1 MYISKIR
8 IHNFKCITDLTLDL
22 ERIRGFWEI
31 KGHVGSGKTTIG
43 EAIIFS
49 LFGST
54 VDSKSN
60 VSLLKWGE
68 NHCEVEMWCHSNG
81 YELNIIRHLNSVG
94 QSPLYAYANG
104 QRIISSSKRELQQ
117 QLEDT
122 YYDVSK
128 LMLETLCI
136 ISFNTFKS
144 LSTMN
149 TYETNRFLD
158 QVFGMKLISEYI
170 DKCNIYSKSLQNK
183 LYESNIQLTA
193 IHNQIHEYQ
202 EWLKEDH
209 LDNME
214 LDSLKHDLEEVRRN
228 ISSLDAQS
236 AELKHEL
243 DTKSTPKKNMLND
256 INSRSKQLR
265 KAIDSFRNGV
275 CPTCGHPIDHHTID
289 QYDKDLEDLSK
300 QYLEVKN
307 ELGVI
312 TDDYNSR
319 YQSINSDLAK
329 LKSREL
335 DIHKRIS
342 RTEVYESQRSRFTS
356 HIDKLD
362 SDYKQLEN
370 GIGVIKDKSNAVSD
384 LKRVLQSDIRQCIIE
399 SIIPRLNENLI
410 KYMVELGQPYIVEF
424 NNTFECIIRN
434 PSIGENHIPITSLST
449 GQLKIVDMAIILSI
463 LDTMLSSINFNVIFL
478 DELLSNM
485 HEELRGRMCE
495 LLKREIVQDR
505 TVFIITH
512 TTIKQ
517 DIIDGSILVDY
528 ECDGSQYTIQC

>member
-1 MYISKIR
+1 MHISKIR
-8 IHNFKCITDLTLDL
+8 IHNFKCIVDLTLDL
-22 ERIRGFWEI
+22 EKVHGFWEI

-43 EAIIFS
+43 EAIIFG

-54 VDSKSN
+54 ANSKSN
-60 VSLLKWGE
+60 TSLLKWGE
-68 NHCEVEMWCHSNG
+68 KHCEVEIWCHSNE
-81 YELNIIRHLNSVG
+81 YELNIIRQLNSVG

-170 DKCNIYSKSLQNK
+170 DKCNMYSKNMQSK
-183 LYESNIQLTA
+183 LYESTVQLTA
-193 IHNQIHEYQ
+193 IHNQIREYQ
-202 EWLKEDH
+202 EYLKEDH
-209 LDNME
+209 LDNAE
-214 LDSLKHDLEEVRRN
+214 LGSLKHELEEVRHN
-228 ISSLDAQS
+228 IFSLEAQLV
-236 AELKHEL
+236 ELKHEL
-243 DTKSTPKKNMLND
+243 NAKSTPKKNMLND
-256 INSRSKQLR
+256 ISNRSKQLR
-265 KAIDSFRNGV
+265 KVISSFRSGA

-289 QYDKDLEDLSK
+289 QYDKDIEDLSR
-300 QYLEVKN
+300 QYLEIKN

-312 TDDYNSR
+312 TNDYNQR
-319 YQSINSDLAK
+319 YQSINNNLSN

-342 RTEVYESQRSRFTS
+342 KVEVYESQRSRLTS

-362 SDYKQLEN
+362 NDYKQLEN
-370 GIGVIKDKSNAVSD
+370 SISIIRDKSNAVGD
-384 LKRVLQSDIRQCIIE
+384 LKRILQSDVRQHIIE
-399 SIIPRLNENLI
+399 SIIPHLNENLI
-410 KYMVELGQPYIVEF
+410 KYMVELEQPYIVEF
-424 NNTFECIIRN
+424 NNTFECVIRN

-485 HEELRGRMCE
+485 HEELRDRMCE

-505 TVFIITH
+505 AVFIITH

-528 ECDGSQYTIQC
+528 EHDGSQYTIRC